1 MKRILFVD
9 DEQNVLDGLRNILR
23 KQRKEWDMVFATGA
37 AEALAEMAKA
47 PFDVVVTDMR
57 MPGMDGA
64 ALLTRVR
71 DQHPGTARIVLSG
84 HSEREAVVRALPVM
98 HQFLNKPC
106 DSETLKSVIERTCG
120 LQRLLESQT
129 TRAVIGKLDRLPSPP
144 STYFQLS
151 QALANP
157 NTSAKALA
165 EIVEQDPAMS
175 VKILQL
181 VNSAYF
187 GLAHRATSVAQAVSY
202 LGVEVLRALALSAH
216 VFGTIDESGHARALL
231 DQVQRA
237 SFATASIA
245 RKMTRERRTADDA
258 FTAGVVHDIGK
269 IVMALSMP
277 AEVREIATAA
287 EATRRPPYLLEQETL
302 NVTHAEVGAYLL
314 GVWGLPFSIVE
325 TTAHHHTPSRAG
337 GEPSP
342 VLAAVHLANVVVDEQ
357 LSSSGLAGL
366 DQPYLEAAGL
376 WAELDDWRRA
386 AAEFLNRADARAA
399 HN

>member
-1 MKRILFVD
+1 
-9 DEQNVLDGLRNILR
+9 
-23 KQRKEWDMVFATGA
+23 
-37 AEALAEMAKA
+37 
-47 PFDVVVTDMR
+47 
-57 MPGMDGA
+57 
-64 ALLTRVR
+64 
-71 DQHPGTARIVLSG
+71 
-84 HSEREAVVRALPVM
+84 
-98 HQFLNKPC
+98 
-106 DSETLKSVIERTCG
+106 
-120 LQRLLESQT
+120 
-129 TRAVIGKLDRLPSPP
+129 
-144 STYFQLS
+144 
-151 QALANP
+151 
-157 NTSAKALA
+157 
-165 EIVEQDPAMS
+165 
-175 VKILQL
+175 
-181 VNSAYF
+181 
-187 GLAHRATSVAQAVSY
+187 
-202 LGVEVLRALALSAH
+202 
-216 VFGTIDESGHARALL
+216 
-231 DQVQRA
+231 
-237 SFATASIA
+237 
-245 RKMTRERRTADDA
+245 MTRERRTADDA